1 MSRYIVGIDLGTTN
15 CALASVDLSVAKPG
29 DDEAKP
35 PEVESVPIQQL
46 IAPGQV
52 AERATLP
59 SFLYA
64 PAAGELPAGSLD
76 LPWANERGY
85 MVGTA
90 ARDRGAQV
98 PLRMVSSAKSW
109 LCHARVDRRSGLL
122 PFGAPPETEKISPI
136 TASTRYLE
144 HLRDGWNHAHPG
156 EQLEDQTVY
165 LTVPASFD
173 AAARELTVEA
183 AHAASLSHVVLLEE
197 PQAAF
202 YAWLSRVGDRWRKLL
217 RPSDRV
223 LVCDVG
229 GGTTDFSLIEVSDR
243 EGNLSLERV
252 AVGDH
257 ILLGGDN
264 MDLALAHFIG
274 ERLKSEGHK
283 LDAGQQRAL
292 ISAARGAKEKL
303 LSEGGGEEA
312 GVNILG
318 RGSKL
323 IGAKISTTL
332 AKTDVE
338 RIIVEGFFPRCGKD
352 ARPVTSRRTGFMEL
366 GLEFAVEAA
375 VTKHLAGFLM
385 RHSDG
390 KPVTHILFNG
400 GVFNSPGLRARL
412 VEVMGS
418 WSSAPPVVLE
428 DADHDLAVARGAA
441 YYGGTKLGRGIRI
454 RGGTARSYYVG
465 IETAMPS
472 VPGVRPPIRALC
484 VVPFGMEE
492 GTAASVPSQE
502 LGLVVGEPVEF
513 RFLSCST
520 RKKDQLGEVLDEY
533 SWAEHLN
540 ETAPLVATL
549 EAGEGFP
556 PGTLVPVRLEV
567 KLTEIGTVEVWSA
580 HVGGQKRWKLEFNV
594 REQAE
599 A

>member
-15 CALASVDLSVAKPG
+15 CAVASVDLATLKSDDDQAKPL
-29 DDEAKP
+29 
-35 PEVESVPIQQL
+35 EVSSFSIPQL

-52 AERATLP
+52 AERGSLP
-59 SFLYA
+59 SFMYA
-64 PAAGELPAGSLD
+64 PATGELPAGSLD
-76 LPWANERGY
+76 LPWAKDRAF

-109 LCHARVDRRSGLL
+109 LCHTRVDRRSGLL
-122 PFGAPPETEKISPI
+122 PFGAPPDAEKISPI
-136 TASTRYLE
+136 VASTRYLE
-144 HLRDGWNHAHPG
+144 HLRDAWNQSSTG
-156 EQLEDQTVY
+156 ERLEDQTVY

-183 AHAASLSHVVLLEE
+183 AHAAGLAHAVLLEE

-202 YAWLSRVGDRWRKLL
+202 YAWLSRVGERWRKLL
-217 RPSDRV
+217 RPGDRV

-243 EGNLSLERV
+243 DGNLSLERV

-264 MDLALAHFIG
+264 MDLALGHFLS
-274 ERLKSEGHK
+274 ERLKTEGHK

-292 ISAARGAKEKL
+292 IASTRAAKEKL
-303 LSEGGGEEA
+303 LSGEPVDEV

-332 AKTDVE
+332 LRADAE
-338 RIIVEGFFPRCGKD
+338 RILVEGFFPRCAKD
-352 ARPVTSRRTGFMEL
+352 ARPATSRRTGFMEL
-366 GLEFAVEAA
+366 GLDFAVETA
-375 VTKHLAGFLM
+375 VTKHLAGFLG
-385 RHSDG
+385 RHSEG
-390 KPVTHILFNG
+390 KRVTHVLFNG
-400 GVFNSPGLRARL
+400 GVFNSPVLRDRL
-412 VEVMGS
+412 VEVMAAWAGT
-418 WSSAPPVVLE
+418 PPVVLE
-428 DADHDLAVARGAA
+428 DSDHDLAVARGAA

-492 GTAASVPSQE
+492 GTATSVPSHE

-513 RFLSCST
+513 RFLSSSN
-520 RKKDQLGEVLDEY
+520 RKKDLVGEVLDEY
-533 SWAEHLN
+533 TWADHLA
-540 ETAPLVATL
+540 EGSPLVATL

-556 PGTLVPVRLEV
+556 PGALVPVRLEV
-567 KLTEIGTVEVWSA
+567 RLTEIGTVEVWSA
-580 HVGGQKRWKLEFNV
+580 HVGGNQRWKLEFNV
-594 REQAE
+594 REQSE
-599 A
+599 P